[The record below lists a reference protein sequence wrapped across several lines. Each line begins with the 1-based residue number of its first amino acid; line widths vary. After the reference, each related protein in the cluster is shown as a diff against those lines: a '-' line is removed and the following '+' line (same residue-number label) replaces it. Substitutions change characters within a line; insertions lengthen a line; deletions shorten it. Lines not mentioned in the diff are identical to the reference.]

1 VNEPTDRGDLAE
13 LQRDSTGGS
22 RAPEDFR
29 TVNPATGEP
38 GRSYAGNTLDEA
50 HEAAATA
57 RRAQDAWRRTRF
69 EDRSTI
75 IRKAAEVLR
84 ARKDEFARLMTE
96 EMGKTLD
103 DGRAEVEKCA
113 VHCDWFAAHAQDY
126 LAREPIDFDG
136 EEAFVAF
143 NPLGVIL
150 AVMPWN
156 FPFWQVFRAA
166 APALMAG
173 NGMLL
178 KHASNVPGCALAIE
192 QVLHEAGVPRDLF
205 RTLLIP
211 SSEVKALIEDGNV
224 AAVTLTGSVAAG
236 KSVATAA
243 GGVLKKCV
251 LELGGSDAYVIL
263 EDADIAAAA
272 KVAAAARMVNGGQS
286 CIAGKRFI
294 VVRPVL
300 EPLEKAL
307 VDAMRT
313 YEMADPRKEGTRLG
327 PMQSVKA
334 RDEIHRQVSESIRKG
349 ARLLLG
355 GKVPDQPGAWYPAT
369 VLTNVLPGQP
379 AHDEEVFGPVA
390 AIITAEDERDAIR
403 IANASEFGLGS
414 GVLTGDLDRGRRIAA
429 DELEAGLSFVNENVR
444 SDPRAPFGGV
454 KHSGYG
460 RECGAHGIREF
471 VNIKTVHVKPLGSG
485 GNNRTE

>member
-1 VNEPTDRGDLAE
+1 MAEQAE
-13 LQRDSTGGS
+13 LTRRET
-22 RAPEDFR
+22 AETIE

-38 GRSYAGNTLDEA
+38 GKSYRETSLDEA
-50 HEAAATA
+50 HAAAAAA
-57 RRAQDAWRRTRF
+57 RRAFLDWRRTSYA
-69 EDRSTI
+69 ERSKI
-75 IRKAAEVLR
+75 IHKAAEILR

-96 EMGKTLD
+96 EMGKTLT

-113 VHCDWFAAHAQDY
+113 VNCDWFADHAQKY
-126 LAREPIDFDG
+126 LADEPVDFDG
-136 EEAFVAF
+136 EEAFVTF
-143 NPLGVIL
+143 NPIGVVL

-156 FPFWQVFRAA
+156 FPFWQVFRFA

-173 NGMLL
+173 NGALL

-192 QVLHEAGVPRDLF
+192 EVLHQAGVPQDLF
-205 RTLLIP
+205 RTLLLQSRAVEAVIRD
-211 SSEVKALIEDGNV
+211 ENI

-243 GGVLKKCV
+243 GSVLKKCV

-263 EDADIAAAA
+263 EDADVQAAA
-272 KVAAAARMVNGGQS
+272 KVAATARMVNGGQS

-294 VVRPVL
+294 VVRSIL
-300 EPLEKAL
+300 EPFEN
-307 VDAMRT
+307 AMVETMRG
-313 YEMADPRKEGTRLG
+313 YEMADPARENTRLG

-334 RDEIHRQVSESIRKG
+334 RDEIHRQVTQSVERG

-355 GKVPDQPGAWYPAT
+355 GKVPDRAGAWYPAT
-369 VLTNVLPGQP
+369 VLSNVRPGQP

-390 AIITAEDERDAIR
+390 AIIAAEDEADAIR

-414 GVLTGDLDRGRRIAA
+414 GVLTADLDRGRRIASQ
-429 DELEAGLSFVNENVR
+429 ELEAGLSFVNENVR

-460 RECGAHGIREF
+460 RECSGYGIKEF
-471 VNIKTVHVKPLGSG
+471 VNIKTVHVKRLGSG
-485 GNNRTE
+485 GENRTE